1 MFPTRS
7 ARNPF
12 AGSAADTENFYDL
25 FFDYPLIEASFA
37 QQYGIRLRREEDMS
51 FDEFKTLLA
60 GLNGDTPLGTVV
72 RIRSEKD
79 HKVLSKFTH
88 EQKRIRAEWRRF
100 RSQNVLKT
108 ANTDRAQYEAAM
120 KGFADMF
127 RGLAK
132 GG

>member
-1 MFPTRS
+1 
-7 ARNPF
+7 
-12 AGSAADTENFYDL
+12 
-25 FFDYPLIEASFA
+25 
-37 QQYGIRLRREEDMS
+37 MS

-79 HKVLSKFTH
+79 RKVLSKFTH